1 MAIVLTGTYVSVN
14 SGATYPLNEPRWCG
28 DDGDLLDVDFNAA
41 FDKEIIAS
49 RPANLWRYREALPVA
64 NDAEIITLGEGMTP
78 LLNLDLSGHRIR
90 MKVDYLFPSGSYKD
104 RGSTVL
110 ISYLK
115 SLGISKVVQDSSGNA
130 AASIAQY
137 CARADIDCE
146 IFVPETASSAKV
158 RQIAACGASIT
169 KVAGSREATAEAALD
184 VAEDSFYASHVWHP
198 LFFQGTKTFAYEVCE
213 QMGWQAP
220 DTIILPVSNGALMLG
235 VYVGLNDLM
244 KAGVIDKLPKLIAV
258 QTESCAPVYN
268 AFQEGKADVES
279 VEPQVTI
286 AEGIAAN
293 APRRGKQLLECVRE
307 TGGTCIVVSES
318 EIKTA
323 LVEMCQMG
331 FFIEPTAAVAVAG
344 AKKYIRN
351 HATDDEKIVSTLT
364 GSGLKAAEQIAGIV
378 AR

>member
-1 MAIVLTGTYVSVN
+1 MATFPIGAYVSVN
-14 SGATYPLNEPRWCG
+14 TGTTYPLNEPRWCD
-28 DDGDLLDVDFNAA
+28 DDGGLLDVDVTTA
-41 FDKEIIAS
+41 FEKELIAS
-49 RPANLWRYREALPVA
+49 RSPNLWRYREALPICH
-64 NDAEIITLGEGMTP
+64 DAEIVSFDEGMTP
-78 LLNLDLSGHRIR
+78 LLHMELSGFPIC
-90 MKVDYLFPSGSYKD
+90 MKLDYLFPSGSYKD

-115 SLGISKVVQDSSGNA
+115 AMGVSKVVQDSSGNA

-184 VAEDSFYASHVWHP
+184 IAKDSFYASHVWHP
-198 LFFQGTKTFAYEVCE
+198 LYFQGTKTFAYEVCE
-213 QMGWQAP
+213 QMGWQAS

-268 AFQEGKADVES
+268 AFQEGKVDIES